1 MTCADPSCHR
11 FRFLRSHVGLDR
23 FEKVK
28 RFGLEF
34 DLVPDDRPVVIAQR
48 AQRQRMRLDREHRA
62 ILAELLELKSSATTV
77 AVPLAF
83 AAGDTVGKSVQI
95 AIAVLACEFVQQ
107 VIEFGIARASRIV

>member
-1 MTCADPSCHR
+1 MTETLKIVEALVKIERLSKQTRSAKLKRVLAAVTCADPSCHR

-34 DLVPDDRPVVIAQR
+34 DLVPDDRPVMIAQR

-77 AVPLAF
+77 A
-83 AAGDTVGKSVQI
+83 
-95 AIAVLACEFVQQ
+95 
-107 VIEFGIARASRIV
+107 